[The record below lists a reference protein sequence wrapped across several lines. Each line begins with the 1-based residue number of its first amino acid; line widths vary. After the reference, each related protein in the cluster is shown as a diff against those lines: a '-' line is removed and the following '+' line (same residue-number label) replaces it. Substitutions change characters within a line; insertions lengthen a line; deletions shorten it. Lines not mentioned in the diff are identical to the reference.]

1 MGKIFFLTILAY
13 ASASAHVG
21 ASMPNL
27 AEIMRPFSGKS
38 EKGVVCDSLEGK
50 VMCGYQGW
58 FTTGSDGSPLP
69 WTHWTRDGKIP
80 NEKNCRVE
88 MWPDLSE
95 YQADERFATD
105 LVLAD
110 GRKAEVF
117 SSLHAKTVDR
127 HFSWMKQYG
136 IDGAFVQRFAA
147 DLRDPRVMLTRT
159 TVLAHCR
166 AAAHAHGRAYV
177 VMYDL
182 SGLKKG
188 ETSIVREDWLRLR
201 KEMLI
206 AADSQYLRHRGKPL
220 VAIWGV
226 GFSDDRA
233 YTLDECDALVEF
245 FRKDGCSV
253 MLGVPTWWRQLRGDA
268 VKDPRLLEL
277 VQKADV
283 LSPWTVGRYKDTAGV
298 DHHSREHLHGDF
310 AWCAEKK
317 IDYLPVVFP
326 GFSWRNMN
334 RDAPFNAIPR
344 RGGAFL
350 WEQCVAAKKQGA
362 SMLYFAM
369 FDEVDE
375 GTAIFKC
382 TSDTPDTGE
391 LKFLREPSLP
401 SDHYLKVTAAA
412 GKLLRGE
419 ILPESTLDAAL
430 QGAK

>member
-1 MGKIFFLTILAY
+1 MARLFYVTILAF
-13 ASASAHVG
+13 ASASADLV
-21 ASMPNL
+21 AVVPSL
-27 AEIMRPFSGKS
+27 AEIMRPFSGKT
-38 EKGVVCDSLEGK
+38 EKGVACDSLEGK
-50 VMCGYQGW
+50 VMSGYQGW

-80 NEKNCRVE
+80 NEKNCSVE
-88 MWPDLSE
+88 MWPDISE
-95 YQADERFATD
+95 YVDDERFATN
-105 LVLAD
+105 LVHAD

-147 DLRDPRVMLTRT
+147 DLRDPWVMLTRT

-188 ETSIVREDWLRLR
+188 ETAIVREDWKRLR
-201 KEMLI
+201 KEMSI

-233 YTLDECDALVEF
+233 YTLEECETLIDF
-245 FRKDGCSV
+245 FREDGCSV
-253 MLGVPTWWRQLRGDA
+253 MLGVPTWWRQMRGDA
-268 VKDPRLLEL
+268 VEDPHLLEM

-283 LSPWTVGRYKDTAGV
+283 LSPWTVGRYEDAAGV
-298 DHHSREHLHGDF
+298 DRHSREHLVGDV
-310 AWCAEKK
+310 AWCKQKK

-334 RDAPFNAIPR
+334 RDAPFNVIPR

-350 WEQCVAAKKQGA
+350 WEQCVAAKKHGA
-362 SMLYFAM
+362 SMLYVAM

-382 TSDTPDTGE
+382 TSDTPDTGD
-391 LKFLREPSLP
+391 LKFLREPALP
-401 SDHYLKVTAAA
+401 SDHYLKVTGAA

-419 ILPESTLDAAL
+419 IEPESTIDAVVE
-430 QGAK
+430 GAK